1 MLKKILF
8 FSAMLLVLST
18 LGACKRQYQAGE
30 LASGIDI
37 GGTYF
42 TQFSLFQEKNEFRT
56 TNYRRGSLIPINTQ
70 VELISIDRKH
80 IQLRV
85 TKTAQP
91 LTIENVEK
99 HTGEDSQQA
108 FKKILGKRKVDLS
121 RFTAK
126 ERENI
131 FDGRVAVGMR
141 RNAVLAAIGYPP
153 QTETPSLKAD
163 EWTYWASRFDRFVVR
178 FRDDQVSE
186 IRN

>member
-1 MLKKILF
+1 MLKKILY
-8 FSAMLLVLST
+8 FSTVVSILLA

-30 LASGIDI
+30 LASGIDV

-56 TNYRRGSLIPINTQ
+56 TNYRRGSLIPINTE
-70 VELISIDRKH
+70 VELLSIDRKH

-85 TKTAQP
+85 KKTAQP

-99 HTGEDSQQA
+99 HTGDDSQQA
-108 FKKILGKRKVDLS
+108 FKKILGKRRVDLA
-121 RFTAK
+121 RFTPK
-126 ERENI
+126 EQENI
-131 FDGRVAVGMR
+131 LNGRVAVGMR

-163 EWTYWASRFDRFVVR
+163 EWTYWASRFDRFIVR
-178 FRDDQVSE
+178 FRDDRVVE
-186 IRN
+186 VRN